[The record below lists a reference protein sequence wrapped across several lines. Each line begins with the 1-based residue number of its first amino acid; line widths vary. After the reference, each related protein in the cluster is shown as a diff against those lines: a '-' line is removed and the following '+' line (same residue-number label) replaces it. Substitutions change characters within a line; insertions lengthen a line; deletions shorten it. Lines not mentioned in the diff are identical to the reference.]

1 MAEEGMRTFLY
12 PHGRRTLY
20 RFEEQPHGLRGI
32 EIGTAIETETGMG
45 IGKGEKDVAGP
56 ETATF
61 VNVTVNADVK
71 ETGIVKTGTGS
82 GMDIIEMVSVS
93 DEIEIVT
100 VQSEGAEERTMT
112 MIIERNV

>member
-1 MAEEGMRTFLY
+1 MVQDEKKIKRGKETKTKTGAERAEVLGAQNETKNV
-12 PHGRRTLY
+12 
-20 RFEEQPHGLRGI
+20 
-32 EIGTAIETETGMG
+32 IETETGIG

>member
-1 MAEEGMRTFLY
+1 MVQDEKKIKRGKETKTKTGAERAEVLGAQNETKN
-12 PHGRRTLY
+12 
-20 RFEEQPHGLRGI
+20 
-32 EIGTAIETETGMG
+32 AIETETGIG

-61 VNVTVNADVK
+61 VNVNADVK